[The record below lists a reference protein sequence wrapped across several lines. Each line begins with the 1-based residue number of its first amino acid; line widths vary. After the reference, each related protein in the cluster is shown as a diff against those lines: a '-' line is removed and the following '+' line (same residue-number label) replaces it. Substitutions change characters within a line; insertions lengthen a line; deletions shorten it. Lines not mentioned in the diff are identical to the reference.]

1 MNAIR
6 TMLVAVGFALAI
18 AGCSTV
24 SVTNQ
29 WRDPQF
35 AGPPATNFVVVGIAR
50 NEATR
55 RVFEDTFVADLRR
68 AGVQAQPAY
77 TQIEAGENGK
87 VKLTDLVRAS
97 GADAVLTTR
106 VQRVQQKLNV
116 SPGYYYGGYGGF
128 YGWYGGAWASAPTV
142 SQYEVVT
149 LETNV
154 WDPKS
159 GTLIWAATTERVASP
174 DIPKVTT
181 QLAEALIPRMKA
193 DHILR

>member
-1 MNAIR
+1 MKPMR
-6 TMLVAVGFALAI
+6 TLPAVLALAI
-18 AGCSTV
+18 AGCATV

-29 WRDPQF
+29 WRDPAF
-35 AGPPATNFVVVGIAR
+35 AGPPAGNFVVVGIAR
-50 NEATR
+50 NATTR
-55 RVFEDTFVADLRR
+55 RVFEDTFVADLRA

-77 TQIEAGENGK
+77 TQIEAGESGK

-116 SPGYYYGGYGGF
+116 SGGGYYGGYGGF
-128 YGWYGGAWASAPTV
+128 YGWYGGAWAAAPTV

-159 GTLIWAATTERVASP
+159 GTLIWAATTERVAST

-181 QLAEALIPRMKA
+181 QLAQALIPRMKA
-193 DHILR
+193 DGILR

>member
-1 MNAIR
+1 MKPLR
-6 TMLVAVGFALAI
+6 TMPVVLALSI
-18 AGCSTV
+18 AGCATV

-29 WRDPQF
+29 WRDPSY

-50 NEATR
+50 NETTR
-55 RVFEDTFVADLRR
+55 RVFEDTFVADLRA

-77 TQIEAGENGK
+77 TQIEAGESGK

-106 VQRVQQKLNV
+106 VQRVQQKVNV

-159 GTLIWAATTERVASP
+159 GTLIWAATSERVASP

-181 QLAEALIPRMKA
+181 ELAHELIPRMKA
-193 DHILR
+193 DRILR

>member
-1 MNAIR
+1 MKAIR
-6 TMLVAVGFALAI
+6 TMLLATGFALAI

-35 AGPPATNFVVVGIAR
+35 AGAAATNFVVVGIAR
-50 NEATR
+50 NETTR
-55 RVFEDTFVADLRR
+55 RVFEDTFVAELRK

-106 VQRVQQKLNV
+106 VQRVQQKVDV

-181 QLAEALIPRMKA
+181 QLAQALIPRMRA

>member
-1 MNAIR
+1 MKPLR
-6 TMLVAVGFALAI
+6 TMLVVLALTL
-18 AGCSTV
+18 AGCASV

-29 WRDPQF
+29 WRDPSYT
-35 AGPPATNFVVVGIAR
+35 GPPAGNFVVVGIAR
-50 NEATR
+50 NETTR
-55 RVFEDTFVADLRR
+55 RVFEDTFVADLRA

-77 TQIEAGENGK
+77 TQIEAGESGK
-87 VKLTDLVRAS
+87 VKLTDLVRSS

-116 SPGYYYGGYGGF
+116 SGGGYYGGYGGF

-174 DIPKVTT
+174 DIPKVTSE
-181 QLAEALIPRMKA
+181 LAAALIPRMKA

>member
-1 MNAIR
+1 MKPMR
-6 TMLVAVGFALAI
+6 AI
-18 AGCSTV
+18 AFLLSLTLAGCASV

-29 WRDPQF
+29 WRDPSF
-35 AGPPATNFVVVGIAR
+35 AGPPATHFVVVGIAR
-50 NEATR
+50 NDATR
-55 RVFEDTFVADLRR
+55 RVFEDTFVADLRA

-128 YGWYGGAWASAPTV
+128 YGWYGSAWASTPTV

-159 GTLIWAATTERVASP
+159 GTLIWAATTERVASS

-181 QLAEALIPRMKA
+181 QLAQALIPRMKA

>member
-1 MNAIR
+1 MKPLR
-6 TMLVAVGFALAI
+6 TMLVVLALALAI

-35 AGPPATNFVVVGIAR
+35 AGPAATNFVVVGIAR
-50 NEATR
+50 NETTR
-55 RVFEDTFVADLRR
+55 RVFEDTFVAELRK

-106 VQRVQQKLNV
+106 VQRVQQKVDV

-181 QLAEALIPRMKA
+181 QLAEALIPRMRA

>member
-1 MNAIR
+1 MKMTRLIACLL
-6 TMLVAVGFALAI
+6 TLTLA
-18 AGCSTV
+18 ACATT
-24 SVTNQ
+24 SVMNQ
-29 WRDPQF
+29 WKDP
-35 AGPPATNFVVVGIAR
+35 AWRGPPATNFVVVGIAR

-55 RVFEDTFVADLRR
+55 RVFEDTFVADLRA

-181 QLAEALIPRMKA
+181 QLAQALIPRMRA

>member
-1 MNAIR
+1 MKPMR
-6 TMLVAVGFALAI
+6 TMLVAIVLAI

-29 WRDPQF
+29 WRDPSF

-50 NEATR
+50 NETTR
-55 RVFEDTFVADLRR
+55 RVFEDTFVGELRA

-106 VQRVQQKLNV
+106 VQRVQQKV
-116 SPGYYYGGYGGF
+116 DVTPGYSGYYGGYGGF

-159 GTLIWAATTERVASP
+159 GKLIWAATTERVASP

-181 QLAEALIPRMKA
+181 ELAHALIPRMKA

>member
-1 MNAIR
+1 MKPMR
-6 TMLVAVGFALAI
+6 TMLVVLALVLALA
-18 AGCSTV
+18 GCASV

-35 AGPPATNFVVVGIAR
+35 AGPPATRFVVVGIAR
-50 NEATR
+50 NETTR
-55 RVFEDTFVADLRR
+55 RVFEDTFVAELRA
-68 AGVQAQPAY
+68 AGVQAEPAY
-77 TQIEAGENGK
+77 DQIEAGESGK

-97 GADAVLTTR
+97 GADGVLTTR
-106 VQRVQQKLNV
+106 VQRVQQKLDV

-174 DIPKVTT
+174 DIPKVTR
-181 QLAEALIPRMKA
+181 QLAQALIPRMRA
-193 DHILR
+193 DRILR

>member
-1 MNAIR
+1 MKPMR
-6 TMLVAVGFALAI
+6 TLLVVLVAAI
-18 AGCSTV
+18 AGCSSV

-29 WRDPQF
+29 WRDPKF
-35 AGPPATNFVVVGIAR
+35 DGPPATNFVVVGIAR
-50 NEATR
+50 NETTR
-55 RVFEDTFVADLRR
+55 RVFEDTFVAELRK

-106 VQRVQQKLNV
+106 VQRVQQKVDV

-181 QLAEALIPRMKA
+181 QLAEALIPRMRA

>member
-1 MNAIR
+1 MKAIR
-6 TMLVAVGFALAI
+6 TMLVAVGLALAI

-50 NEATR
+50 NETTR
-55 RVFEDTFVADLRR
+55 RVFEDTFVANLRA

-106 VQRVQQKLNV
+106 VQRVQQKVDV

-181 QLAEALIPRMKA
+181 QLAEALIPRMRA

>member
-1 MNAIR
+1 MKPLR
-6 TMLVAVGFALAI
+6 TILVVLALTL
-18 AGCSTV
+18 AGCASV

-29 WRDPQF
+29 WRDPSY
-35 AGPPATNFVVVGIAR
+35 AGPPASNFVVVGIAR
-50 NEATR
+50 NESTR
-55 RVFEDTFVADLRR
+55 RTFEDTFVADLRA

-116 SPGYYYGGYGGF
+116 SGGYYYGGYGGF

-154 WDPKS
+154 WDAKS

-174 DIPKVTT
+174 DIPQVTT
-181 QLAEALIPRMKA
+181 ELAAALIPRMKA

>member
-1 MNAIR
+1 MAMKPMR
-6 TMLVAVGFALAI
+6 TWLGALALLVA
-18 AGCSTV
+18 GCASVT
-24 SVTNQ
+24 VTNQ
-29 WRDPQF
+29 WRDPSF
-35 AGPPATNFVVVGIAR
+35 AGAPAGNFVVVGIAR
-50 NEATR
+50 NETTR
-55 RVFEDTFVADLRR
+55 RVFEDTFVAELRK
-68 AGVQAQPAY
+68 AGVEAQPAY
-77 TQIEAGENGK
+77 MQIEAGENGK

-154 WDPKS
+154 WNPKS

-174 DIPKVTT
+174 DIPEVTR
-181 QLAEALIPRMKA
+181 QLAAALIPRMRA
-193 DHILR
+193 DRILR

>member
-174 DIPKVTT
+174 DIPTVTR
-181 QLAEALIPRMKA
+181 QLAEALIPRMRA

>member
-1 MNAIR
+1 MKPMR
-6 TMLVAVGFALAI
+6 MMLVVVALAI
-18 AGCSTV
+18 AGCASV

-29 WRDPQF
+29 WRDPAY
-35 AGPPATNFVVVGIAR
+35 AGPPAINFVVVGIAR
-50 NEATR
+50 NETTR
-55 RVFEDTFVADLRR
+55 RVFEDTFVADLRA

-87 VKLTDLVRAS
+87 VKLTDLVRES

-116 SPGYYYGGYGGF
+116 SPGPSYYSGYGGF
-128 YGWYGGAWASAPTV
+128 YGWYGGAWASTPTV

-181 QLAEALIPRMKA
+181 QLAQALIPRMRA

>member
-1 MNAIR
+1 MKAIR
-6 TMLVAVGFALAI
+6 TMLLATGFVLAI

-29 WRDPQF
+29 WRDPKF

-50 NEATR
+50 NETTR
-55 RVFEDTFVADLRR
+55 RVFEDTFVAELRK

-106 VQRVQQKLNV
+106 VQRVQQKVDV

-181 QLAEALIPRMKA
+181 QLAQALIPRMRA

>member
-1 MNAIR
+1 MKTLR
-6 TMLVAVGFALAI
+6 TILVVMGLALAI
-18 AGCSTV
+18 AGCASV

-29 WRDPQF
+29 WHDP
-35 AGPPATNFVVVGIAR
+35 AYRGPPATNFVVVGIAR
-50 NEATR
+50 NETTR
-55 RVFEDTFVADLRR
+55 RVFEDTFVAQLRA

-116 SPGYYYGGYGGF
+116 SPGYAYGGYGGF
-128 YGWYGGAWASAPTV
+128 YGWYGGAWASAPIV

-149 LETNV
+149 LETDV
-154 WDPKS
+154 WEPKS

-174 DIPKVTT
+174 DIPTVTT
-181 QLAEALIPRMKA
+181 QLAQALIPRMRA